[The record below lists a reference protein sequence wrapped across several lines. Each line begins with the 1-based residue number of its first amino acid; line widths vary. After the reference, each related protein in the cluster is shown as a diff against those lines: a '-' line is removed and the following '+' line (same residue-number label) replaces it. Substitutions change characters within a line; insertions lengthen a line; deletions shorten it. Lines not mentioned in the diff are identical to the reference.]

1 MTYLELFEK
10 LKNSPGFVLSWNE
23 IVKFPSDKM
32 DLYMNKV
39 LTIISIKARYETTL
53 LEPVNRIAWDNGY
66 ENIDG
71 LLKDLERFK
80 VLASQADLD
89 RLKALSGL
97 VESYLSGEL
106 DEHTNML
113 TLAEIEKIEN

>member
-97 VESYLSGEL
+97 IDSYLSGEL